1 LISKFEEELDKL
13 RTRIIKM
20 GSLVDEQVE
29 YAFRALNEW
38 NVAMAQLVMERDS
51 KVDKLDFKIEKQ
63 CQRIF
68 ALQQPVARDLRLI
81 MAAMKINSDLER
93 MGDLAF
99 NIARIVEPLVP
110 RKNYVEQLELSHM
123 TDAVHTMVRHTID
136 SFINNDPELALT
148 IMKSDIRVDQYEQRI
163 GAQIVEMMKTHSDF
177 IEAGALLIVALR
189 NMERLADHAT
199 NIAEDVIFF
208 TQAKLIRN
216 RFDKEAFEELRREL
230 MDDDREGPADE
241 GGGEGWTTEGA

>member
-1 LISKFEEELDKL
+1 MIKAFEVELDKL

-38 NVAMAQLVMERDS
+38 NIAMAHLVMERDT

-81 MAAMKINSDLER
+81 MAALQINSDLER

-99 NIARIVEPLVP
+99 NVARSVESLLPA
-110 RKNYVEQLELSHM
+110 RTFIERLELTQI

-148 IMKSDIRVDQYEQRI
+148 IMRSDIRVDQYEQRI
-163 GAQIVEMMKTHSDF
+163 GRQIVDMMKQEPEF
-177 IEAGALLIVALR
+177 IEAGALLIVQLR

-208 TQAKLIRN
+208 TEAKIIRN
-216 RFDKEAFEELRREL
+216 RFDQDEFKDLQRDLYMETESDSDEER
-230 MDDDREGPADE
+230 DDS
-241 GGGEGWTTEGA
+241 

>member
-1 LISKFEEELDKL
+1 MNRVFEAELDKL

-38 NVAMAQLVMERDS
+38 NTAMASLVMDRDA
-51 KVDKLDFKIEKQ
+51 KVDKLDVKIEKQ

-81 MAAMKINSDLER
+81 MAALQINSNLER

-99 NIARIVEPLVP
+99 NVARSVESLMPH
-110 RKNYVEQLELSHM
+110 RQYLEALDLTQM
-123 TDAVHTMVRHTID
+123 TDAVHMMVRHTID
-136 SFINNDPELALT
+136 SFVNNDPELAIT

-163 GAQIVEMMKTHSDF
+163 GRMVVDMMKQDPEF
-177 IEAGALLIVALR
+177 IEAGAMLIVQLR

-208 TQAKLIRN
+208 TQAKTIRN
-216 RFDKEAFEELRREL
+216 RFDQEAFDELQRDL
-230 MDDDREGPADE
+230 HPNADLDDDRDE
-241 GGGEGWTTEGA
+241 P

>member
-1 LISKFEEELDKL
+1 MIKVFEEELDKL

-38 NVAMAQLVMERDS
+38 NVALASLVMERDG
-51 KVDKLDFKIEKQ
+51 KVDKLDVKIEKQ

-81 MAAMKINSDLER
+81 MAALQINSNLER

-99 NIARIVEPLVP
+99 NVARSVEALMPH
-110 RKNYVEQLELSHM
+110 RQYLEALDLTQM
-123 TDAVHTMVRHTID
+123 TDAVHMMVRHTID
-136 SFINNDPELALT
+136 SFVNNDPELAIT

-163 GAQIVEMMKTHSDF
+163 GRMIVDMMKQDREF
-177 IEAGALLIVALR
+177 IEAGAMLIVQLR

-208 TQAKLIRN
+208 TQAKTIRN
-216 RFDKEAFEELRREL
+216 RFDQEAFDELQRDL
-230 MDDDREGPADE
+230 HPNADLDDDRDE
-241 GGGEGWTTEGA
+241 A

>member
-1 LISKFEEELDKL
+1 MSPIFEHEMDKL

-38 NVAMAQLVMERDS
+38 NVAMATLVMERDA

-81 MAAMKINSDLER
+81 MAALKINSDLER

-99 NIARIVEPLVP
+99 NVARSVESLMPHRADVAMLD
-110 RKNYVEQLELSHM
+110 LSSI
-123 TDAVHTMVRHTID
+123 TTAVQKMVRHTID
-136 SFINNDPELALT
+136 SFVNNDPELA
-148 IMKSDIRVDQYEQRI
+148 ISVMKSDIRVDQYEERLSK
-163 GAQIVEMMKTHSDF
+163 QIVEMMKADTNF
-177 IEAGALLIVALR
+177 VEAGATLIVQLR

-208 TQAKLIRN
+208 TEAKIVRN
-216 RFDKEAFEELRREL
+216 RFDSEAFEELQRDL
-230 MDDDREGPADE
+230 QVDADE
-241 GGGEGWTTEGA
+241 EEPDGE

>member
-1 LISKFEEELDKL
+1 MSPVFEHEMDKL

-29 YAFRALNEW
+29 YAFRALTEW
-38 NVAMAQLVMERDS
+38 NVAMASLVMERDA

-81 MAAMKINSDLER
+81 MAALKINSDLER

-99 NIARIVEPLVP
+99 NIARAVGSLIPQRALVD
-110 RKNYVEQLELSHM
+110 RLDLAQMSS
-123 TDAVHTMVRHTID
+123 AVQKMVRHTID
-136 SFINNDPELALT
+136 SFVNNDPELA
-148 IMKSDIRVDQYEQRI
+148 ISVMKSDIRVDQYEERLSK
-163 GAQIVEMMKTHSDF
+163 QIVEMMKGDPDF
-177 IEAGALLIVALR
+177 VEAGVTLIVQLR

-208 TQAKLIRN
+208 TEAKIVRN
-216 RFDKEAFEELRREL
+216 RFDSEAFAELQREL
-230 MDDDREGPADE
+230 QSDADE
-241 GGGEGWTTEGA
+241 ESESE

>member
-1 LISKFEEELDKL
+1 MSPVFEHEMDKL

-29 YAFRALNEW
+29 YAFRALTEW
-38 NVAMAQLVMERDS
+38 NVAMASLVMERDA

-81 MAAMKINSDLER
+81 MAALKINSDLER

-99 NIARIVEPLVP
+99 NIARAVGSLIPQRTLVD
-110 RKNYVEQLELSHM
+110 QLDLAQMSS
-123 TDAVHTMVRHTID
+123 AVQKMVRHTID
-136 SFINNDPELALT
+136 SFVNNDPELA
-148 IMKSDIRVDQYEQRI
+148 ISVMKSDIRVDQYEERLSK
-163 GAQIVEMMKTHSDF
+163 QIVEMMRSDPDF
-177 IEAGALLIVALR
+177 VEAGVTLIVQLR

-208 TQAKLIRN
+208 TEAKIVRN
-216 RFDKEAFEELRREL
+216 RFDSEAFAELQREL
-230 MDDDREGPADE
+230 QADAE
-241 GGGEGWTTEGA
+241 DESETE

>member
-1 LISKFEEELDKL
+1 MSPVFEHEMDKL

-29 YAFRALNEW
+29 YAFRALTEW
-38 NVAMAQLVMERDS
+38 NVAMASLVMERDS

-81 MAAMKINSDLER
+81 MAALKINSDLER

-99 NIARIVEPLVP
+99 NVARSVEGLLPHRTLID
-110 RKNYVEQLELSHM
+110 QLDLGQM
-123 TDAVHTMVRHTID
+123 TAAVQKMVRHTID
-136 SFINNDPELALT
+136 SFVNNDPELA
-148 IMKSDIRVDQYEQRI
+148 ISVMKSDIRVDQYEERLSK
-163 GAQIVEMMKTHSDF
+163 QIVEMMKAEPEF
-177 IEAGALLIVALR
+177 IEPGATLIVSLR

-208 TQAKLIRN
+208 TEAKIVRN
-216 RFDKEAFEELRREL
+216 RFDAEAFAELQREL
-230 MDDDREGPADE
+230 HADDPEEEEAE
-241 GGGEGWTTEGA
+241 

>member
-1 LISKFEEELDKL
+1 MIKVFEEEIDKL

-38 NVAMAQLVMERDS
+38 NVAMAHLVMERDG

-81 MAAMKINSDLER
+81 MAALQINGDLER

-99 NIARIVEPLVP
+99 NVARSVESLLPARRFIERLDLT
-110 RKNYVEQLELSHM
+110 QM

-148 IMKSDIRVDQYEQRI
+148 IMRSDIRVDQYEQRI
-163 GAQIVEMMKTHSDF
+163 SRQIVDMMKEEREF
-177 IEAGALLIVALR
+177 IEAGAQLIVQLR

-208 TQAKLIRN
+208 TEAKIIRN
-216 RFDKEAFEELRREL
+216 RFDQEAFKDLQREFYADAEPDEER
-230 MDDDREGPADE
+230 DE
-241 GGGEGWTTEGA
+241 S

>member
-1 LISKFEEELDKL
+1 MNKVFEAELDKL

-38 NVAMAQLVMERDS
+38 NTAMALLVMDRDS
-51 KVDKLDFKIEKQ
+51 KVDKLDVKIEKQ

-81 MAAMKINSDLER
+81 MAALQINSNLER

-99 NIARIVEPLVP
+99 NVARSVEALVP
-110 RKNYVEQLELSHM
+110 YRSYIDSLEITQM

-136 SFINNDPELALT
+136 SFVNNDPELAIS

-163 GAQIVEMMKTHSDF
+163 GRQIVELMKREAEF
-177 IEAGALLIVALR
+177 IEAGAQLLIQLR

-208 TQAKLIRN
+208 TQAKTIRN
-216 RFDKEAFEELRREL
+216 RFDQEAFEELQRDL
-230 MDDDREGPADE
+230 NPGGDLDDDRDE
-241 GGGEGWTTEGA
+241 A

>member
-1 LISKFEEELDKL
+1 MIKVFEEELDKL

-38 NVAMAQLVMERDS
+38 NVAMAHLVMDRDS

-81 MAAMKINSDLER
+81 MAALKINSDLER

-99 NIARIVEPLVP
+99 NVARSVETLVP
-110 RKNYVEQLELSHM
+110 ARRFIERLELAQI
-123 TDAVHTMVRHTID
+123 TEAVHTMVRHTID
-136 SFINNDPELALT
+136 SFVNNDPEMALT
-148 IMKSDIRVDQYEQRI
+148 IMRSDIRVDQYEQRI
-163 GAQIVEMMKTHSDF
+163 GKQIVEMMKSEPEF
-177 IEAGALLIVALR
+177 IEAGALLIVQLR

-208 TQAKLIRN
+208 TEAKIIRN
-216 RFDKEAFEELRREL
+216 RFDQEAFDDLQREL
-230 MDDDREGPADE
+230 YNE
-241 GGGEGWTTEGA
+241 TEGEERDE

>member
-1 LISKFEEELDKL
+1 MTPIFEHEMDKL

-38 NVAMAQLVMERDS
+38 NVAMANLVMERDS
-51 KVDKLDFKIEKQ
+51 KVDKLDLKIEKQ

-81 MAAMKINSDLER
+81 MAALQINSNLER

-99 NIARIVEPLVP
+99 NVARSVDALSSQRQAIQ
-110 RKNYVEQLELSHM
+110 QLDLSQM

-136 SFINNDPELALT
+136 SFVNNDPELALS
-148 IMKSDIRVDQYEQRI
+148 IMKSDIRVDQYEARI
-163 GAQIVEMMKTHSDF
+163 GRQIVDMMKRDPDF
-177 IEAGALLIVALR
+177 IEAGAQLIIQLR

-208 TQAKLIRN
+208 TEAKIVRN
-216 RFDKEAFEELRREL
+216 RFDQEAFAELQREISSDL
-230 MDDDREGPADE
+230 GEDDDRDND
-241 GGGEGWTTEGA
+241 

>member
-1 LISKFEEELDKL
+1 MIKIFEAELDKL

-38 NVAMAQLVMERDS
+38 NIAMAHLVMERDG

-99 NIARIVEPLVP
+99 NVARSVEPLLP
-110 RKNYVEQLELSHM
+110 ARHFVERLDLTQI

-136 SFINNDPELALT
+136 SFVNNDPELALT
-148 IMKSDIRVDQYEQRI
+148 IMRSDIRVDQYEQRI
-163 GAQIVEMMKTHSDF
+163 NRQIIDMMKAEPEF
-177 IEAGALLIVALR
+177 VEAGAQLIVQLR

-208 TQAKLIRN
+208 TEAKIIRN
-216 RFDKEAFEELRREL
+216 RFDQEAIDELQQDIYSEMEGDEEK
-230 MDDDREGPADE
+230 DE
-241 GGGEGWTTEGA
+241 EK

>member
-1 LISKFEEELDKL
+1 MIKVFEEELDKL

-38 NVAMAQLVMERDS
+38 NVALASLVMERDG

-81 MAAMKINSDLER
+81 MAALQINSDLER

-99 NIARIVEPLVP
+99 NVARSVQALLPARQFVE
-110 RKNYVEQLELSHM
+110 RLELTQM

-136 SFINNDPELALT
+136 SFVNNDPELAMT
-148 IMKSDIRVDQYEQRI
+148 IMRSDLRVDQYEQRI
-163 GAQIVEMMKTHSDF
+163 SRQIIDMMKEEPEF
-177 IEAGALLIVALR
+177 IEAGANLIVQLR

-208 TQAKLIRN
+208 TEAKIIRN
-216 RFDKEAFEELRREL
+216 RFDQEAFKDLQREFYSETDTEEER
-230 MDDDREGPADE
+230 DE
-241 GGGEGWTTEGA
+241 A

>member
-1 LISKFEEELDKL
+1 MITKFEEELDKL

-38 NVAMAQLVMERDS
+38 NTAMAQLVMERDT

-81 MAAMKINSDLER
+81 MAALKINSDLER

-99 NIARIVEPLVP
+99 NIARIVEHLVP
-110 RKNYVEQLELSHM
+110 YKSYVEQLELVHM

-136 SFINNDPELALT
+136 SFVNNDPELALT

-163 GAQIVEMMKTHSDF
+163 GRQIVEMMKTHTDF

-208 TQAKLIRN
+208 TQAKLVRN
-216 RFDKEAFEELRREL
+216 RFDQEAFEELRREL
-230 MDDDREGPADE
+230 MDDDEPP
-241 GGGEGWTTEGA
+241 GGES

>member
-1 LISKFEEELDKL
+1 MNKVFEAELDKL

-38 NVAMAQLVMERDS
+38 NTAMALLVMDRDS
-51 KVDKLDFKIEKQ
+51 KVDKLDVKIEKQ

-81 MAAMKINSDLER
+81 MAALQINSNLER

-99 NIARIVEPLVP
+99 NVARSVEALVP
-110 RKNYVEQLELSHM
+110 YRSYIDSLELTQM

-136 SFINNDPELALT
+136 SFVNNDPELAIS

-163 GAQIVEMMKTHSDF
+163 GRQIVELMKREAEF
-177 IEAGALLIVALR
+177 IEAGAQLLIQLR

-208 TQAKLIRN
+208 TQAKTVRN
-216 RFDKEAFEELRREL
+216 RFDQEAFEELQRDL
-230 MDDDREGPADE
+230 NPGSDLDDDRDE
-241 GGGEGWTTEGA
+241 A

>member
-1 LISKFEEELDKL
+1 MISKFEEELDKL

-38 NVAMAQLVMERDS
+38 NIAMAQLVMERDS

-81 MAAMKINSDLER
+81 MAALKINSDLER

-99 NIARIVEPLVP
+99 NIARVVEPLIP
-110 RKNYVEQLELSHM
+110 YRTMIDQVELVQM

-136 SFINNDPELALT
+136 SFVNNDPELALT
-148 IMKSDIRVDQYEQRI
+148 IMKSDIRVDQYEERI
-163 GAQIVEMMKTHSDF
+163 GRQIVEKMKSNAEF
-177 IEAGALLIVALR
+177 IEAGAMLIVTLR

-216 RFDKEAFEELRREL
+216 RFDTEAFEELQREIHETEESEEG
-230 MDDDREGPADE
+230 DDDES
-241 GGGEGWTTEGA
+241 

>member
-1 LISKFEEELDKL
+1 
-13 RTRIIKM
+13 M

-38 NVAMAQLVMERDS
+38 NTAMAQLVMERDT

-81 MAAMKINSDLER
+81 MAALKINSDLER

-99 NIARIVEPLVP
+99 NIARIVEHLVP
-110 RKNYVEQLELSHM
+110 YKSYVEQLELVHM

-136 SFINNDPELALT
+136 SFVNNDPELALT

-163 GAQIVEMMKTHSDF
+163 GRQIVEMMKAHTDF

-208 TQAKLIRN
+208 TQAKLVRN
-216 RFDKEAFEELRREL
+216 RFDQEAFEELRREL
-230 MDDDREGPADE
+230 MDDDEPP
-241 GGGEGWTTEGA
+241 GGES